1 MSQNLSRSGTPRF
14 LVVEDHS
21 VSLDGTLS
29 WLTQQYPSAEILT
42 AQNVREVEEQ
52 LARKTFDLLVL
63 DLSIPPIDRGEATV
77 EVGLELI
84 RQLMKKYP
92 HVNLTV
98 LSTYVKHLR
107 RLRGEIEKHQ
117 GGFTIADK
125 ILSKDEV
132 LRRVQWALDG
142 VTHTK
147 DIQGENGQHLELK
160 PEWYNVLTLA
170 GHECLQD
177 EEIAKRMHVSPR
189 TVRHYWTKIYDV
201 LGIYERNGTNLRMQ
215 AVQRAREG
223 GLI

>member
-42 AQNVREVEEQ
+42 AKNVREVEEQ
-52 LARKTFDLLVL
+52 LTRKIFDLLVL

-84 RQLMKKYP
+84 RQLMKKDP

-107 RLRGEIEKHQ
+107 RLRGEIEAHQ

-125 ILSKDEV
+125 MLSKDEV
-132 LRRVQWALDG
+132 LKRVQWALDG

-147 DIQGENGQHLELK
+147 DIQGENGKRLELR
-160 PEWYNVLTLA
+160 PEWYDVLTLA

-177 EEIAKRMHVSPR
+177 EEIARRMHVSPR

-215 AVQRAREG
+215 AVQRAREE

>member
-29 WLTQQYPSAEILT
+29 WLAQQYPSAEILT
-42 AQNVREVEEQ
+42 AKNVREVEEQ

-63 DLSIPPIDRGEATV
+63 DLSIPPIERGEATV

-92 HVNLTV
+92 QVNLTI
-98 LSTYVKHLR
+98 LSTYVRHLR
-107 RLRGEIEKHQ
+107 RLRVEIEAHQ

-125 ILSKDEV
+125 MLSKDEI
-132 LRRVQWALDG
+132 LRRVQWALEG

-147 DIQGENGQHLELK
+147 DIQGENGQRLELK
-160 PEWYNVLTLA
+160 PEWYDVLTLA

-177 EEIAKRMHVSPR
+177 EEIAKRMHVSSR

-215 AVQRAREG
+215 VVQRAREE

>member
-1 MSQNLSRSGTPRF
+1 MSQNLSMSGTPRF

-21 VSLDGTLS
+21 VSLDGTLN
-29 WLTQQYPSAEILT
+29 WLAQQYPSAEILT
-42 AQNVREVEEQ
+42 AQNAQTVWEQ
-52 LARKTFDLLVL
+52 IEQKIFDLLVL
-63 DLSIPPIDRGEATV
+63 DLSIPRNAKEEATV
-77 EVGLELI
+77 EVGLQLL

-92 HVNLTV
+92 QIHLTI
-98 LSTYVKHLR
+98 LTTNVKNLR
-107 RLRGEIEKHQ
+107 RVRGEIETHQ

-125 ILSKDEV
+125 MLSKEEV
-132 LRRVQWALDG
+132 LRRVQWALEG

-147 DIQGENGQHLELK
+147 DIQGGNGQRLELK
-160 PEWYNVLTLA
+160 PEWYDVLTLA
-170 GHECLQD
+170 GHDCLQD

-215 AVQRAREG
+215 AVQRAREE